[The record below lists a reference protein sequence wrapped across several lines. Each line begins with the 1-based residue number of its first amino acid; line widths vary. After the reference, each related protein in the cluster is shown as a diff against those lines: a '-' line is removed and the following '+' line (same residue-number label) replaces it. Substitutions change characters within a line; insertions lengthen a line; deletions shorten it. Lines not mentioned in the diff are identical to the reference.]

1 MKLYI
6 TILFGRTFSLQK
18 PDACYNGA
26 MKGRIERVKS
36 IVQQGLEPQDNI
48 ESAALVLQQDM
59 DIYDPYFLLS
69 FDVYYKGDLPEERAS
84 LFQGLEMFES
94 SPAAQ
99 KDRLLI
105 DNLPVRIYYRKVDD
119 INTLCNAQKTGGHYS
134 PRELSFLIHRTDL
147 ADVLFDKNGW
157 YSGLLKELENPDE
170 SFWIKLRDYYS
181 MKMENYLNDLR
192 AASMRQDLFFFHL
205 SLGNFLRNSGAMLMS
220 IHKITEPSPRYF
232 DRYMKRLTHLPDGF
246 EANYSSLLR
255 TDEELTMERKSEVAA
270 LFTRSILGLIP
281 S

>member
-1 MKLYI
+1 
-6 TILFGRTFSLQK
+6 
-18 PDACYNGA
+18 

-36 IVQQGLEPQDNI
+36 IVQQGLEPQNNI

-69 FDVYYKGDLPEERAS
+69 FDVYFKGKLPEDRAS
-84 LFQGLEMFES
+84 LFQELEMFES
-94 SPAAQ
+94 SSAAL

-105 DNLPVRIYYRKVDD
+105 DNLPVRIYYRKLEE
-119 INTLCNAQKTGGHYS
+119 TEMLCQALKNNGHYS
-134 PRELSFLIHRTDL
+134 PREMSFLIHRTQL

-157 YSGLLKELENPDE
+157 YGKLLEDLKNPQE
-170 SFWIKLRDYYS
+170 SFWLQLTEYYS

-192 AASMRQDLFFFHL
+192 AASMRQDPFYFHL
-205 SLGNFLRNSGAMLMS
+205 SLGNFLRNSGAMLMAVNRM
-220 IHKITEPSPRYF
+220 TEPSPRNF
-232 DRYMKRLTHLPDGF
+232 NSYMKRLTHLPDGF

-255 TDEELTMERKSEVAA
+255 TDDELTMERKSEVAA